1 MKTDKILQHFR
12 VPFTERHPSISK
24 ACYGVDCPF
33 CGDNNKHLGVF
44 KENGNYSCFKCGAKG
59 SLFKLLQTLK
69 GISYKEYCEISGKT
83 FSNLNKPKDELD
95 KIFNRKKEIIM
106 ESKPLDFLGL
116 ISTNLGRLPNSIKGQ
131 IDRFVIERRLT
142 HRILESYC
150 CFYGASGYFTGRL
163 VIPIFSF
170 KDSKWQKIVG
180 LVGRDLT
187 NTSKS
192 KYKFNEGFKKS
203 EYLYFAKK
211 PVKNEIIVLVEGIF
225 DVWAVYITTGL
236 NSTATFGSN
245 ISKKQIRL
253 LNDIT
258 NKIIYLA
265 DSDVDYSKI
274 MRRKASLEGS
284 SRVICNRCPDKTDPC
299 SMDRSI
305 LNNMLSKNVLLM
317 NEFTK

>member
-24 ACYGVDCPF
+24 VCYGVDCPF
-33 CGDNNKHLGVF
+33 CGDSNKHLGIF

-69 GISYKEYCEISGKT
+69 GISYKEYYEISGKT

-95 KIFNRKKEIIM
+95 KIFNRKKGTIM
-106 ESKPLDFLGL
+106 ESKPLDFSGL
-116 ISTNLGRLPNSIKGQ
+116 ISTNLGRLPDSIKRQ
-131 IDRFVIERRLT
+131 IDRFLIERRLT
-142 HRILESYC
+142 HKILESYC

-170 KDSKWQKIVG
+170 KNDKWNEIVG

-187 NTSKS
+187 DTSKS

-203 EYLYFAKK
+203 DYLYFAKK

-225 DVWAVYITTGL
+225 DVWSVYITTKL
-236 NSTATFGSN
+236 NSCATFGSV
-245 ISKKQIRL
+245 ISKKQIYL

-258 NKIIYLA
+258 DKIIYLA
-265 DSDVDYSKI
+265 DSDVNLSKI
-274 MRRKASLEGS
+274 MRRKTSLEGS
-284 SRVICNRCPDKTDPC
+284 SRVICNKCPDKTDPC
-299 SMDRSI
+299 SMNRRE
-305 LNNMLSKNVLLM
+305 LNNLLSKTIKQ
-317 NEFTK
+317 F